1 MIKWKSDVFKHLN
14 NFDIVTMDEI
24 IDMYKK
30 QYEYLIDDG
39 YELTHKDDK
48 FGYKIV
54 TDEMYEKIKFNGL
67 GLRKG
72 NNRIQLDLSNKTHR
86 YGKDS

>member
-30 QYEYLIDDG
+30 QYEYLINDG
-39 YELTHKDDK
+39 YKPTHKDDK
-48 FGYKIV
+48 FEYKIL
-54 TDEMYEKIKFNGL
+54 TDEVYEKIKFKEVAPRAGL
-67 GLRKG
+67 EPAT
-72 NNRIQLDLSNKTHR
+72 Q
-86 YGKDS
+86 

>member
-39 YELTHKDDK
+39 YEPTHKDDK
-48 FGYKIV
+48 FEYKIV
-54 TDEMYEKIKFNGL
+54 ADEMFEKI
-67 GLRKG
+67 
-72 NNRIQLDLSNKTHR
+72 NNLKNLFHIDVFYYSNLIVL
-86 YGKDS
+86 YY